1 MVDREAP
8 RKSAIMGTALR
19 NWNAPSRS
27 RFSTN
32 RSRSALLIALIG
44 FPMAAAASCSTCAN
58 RSSASLLK
66 AFEPNIHVRSV
77 RQSPAKGFWEVSF
90 DTGKKKGVVYIDY
103 SKKHLFTGSLIQIA
117 GKKNLTQNRLSEL
130 NKVDVSKIPLK
141 DALVLGSTYAKKK
154 VIVFDDP
161 E

>member
-1 MVDREAP
+1 M
-8 RKSAIMGTALR
+8 
-19 NWNAPSRS
+19 
-27 RFSTN
+27 N
-32 RSRSALLIALIG
+32 RILVLSLSALLSFLFLQAPA
-44 FPMAAAASCSTCAN
+44 FSTQGQDCQKCHTLKNDEA
-58 RSSASLLK
+58 ASLLK
-66 AFEPNIHVRSV
+66 AFDPNIHVRSV